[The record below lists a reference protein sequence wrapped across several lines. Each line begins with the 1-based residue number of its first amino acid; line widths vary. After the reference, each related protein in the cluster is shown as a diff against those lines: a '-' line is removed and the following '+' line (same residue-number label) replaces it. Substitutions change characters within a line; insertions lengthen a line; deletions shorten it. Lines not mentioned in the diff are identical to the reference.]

1 MLLATNTDHRVLD
14 ALCRPLH
21 HTPRLA
27 PPCRLVRLCLSM
39 DPVLQAVRFFRQRRG
54 RCPREKTILC
64 ARRSSSTR
72 RWASKCPRRALPPR
86 GVSPSL
92 PTMRCALPAS
102 RGHATAAGAA
112 PTGRRTA
119 VERTARLAG
128 CSQWYAL
135 GCARPAMAD
144 GSPSPFCCSQRRL
157 RRPTCQRSPRRLRT
171 KYSSWASCRATCS
184 TWPSRPTCCTT
195 RRPRPPSKCS
205 RRRSAPSRTG
215 HICTG
220 TALAAGHIC
229 TGTALAAGHICTGTR
244 LAAGPICT
252 GTGLAA
258 VASQA
263 QSRLYADELRMARE
277 QNSALFAKACRART
291 HACTH
296 IRPYA
301 PKTHTSVVRT
311 LRALQLQPHQWEHR
325 LASAG

>member
-1 MLLATNTDHRVLD
+1 M
-14 ALCRPLH
+14 
-21 HTPRLA
+21 
-27 PPCRLVRLCLSM
+27 
-39 DPVLQAVRFFRQRRG
+39 
-54 RCPREKTILC
+54 
-64 ARRSSSTR
+64 
-72 RWASKCPRRALPPR
+72 
-86 GVSPSL
+86 

-112 PTGRRTA
+112 PTGRRAA

-144 GSPSPFCCSQRRL
+144 GSPSPFCCSQRHL

-229 TGTALAAGHICTGTR
+229 TGT
-244 LAAGPICT
+244 
-252 GTGLAA
+252 GLAA

-311 LRALQLQPHQWEHR
+311 L
-325 LASAG
+325 